1 MRPPGRKSNWP
12 GPVGANPSEE
22 EAQDVQEFCIL
33 ANSKVHFELN
43 VTRLQTP
50 LRVGEYIVAK
60 SRSEYLQSESPKDS
74 RSPFFYEM
82 LLPFPGSP
90 KAILSG
96 LAGAGECI
104 LDIVQQNCQ
113 NQGKYL
119 SSFLIA
125 AGFIVHTC
133 VSFKEYCA
141 FVSFKNNLLWKY
153 QK

>member
-1 MRPPGRKSNWP
+1 M
-12 GPVGANPSEE
+12 
-22 EAQDVQEFCIL
+22 
-33 ANSKVHFELN
+33 
-43 VTRLQTP
+43 
-50 LRVGEYIVAK
+50 AK

-113 NQGKYL
+113 NQDKYL
-119 SSFLIA
+119 SSILIA
-125 AGFIVHTC
+125 ATFIVHTC
-133 VSFKEYCA
+133 VSFKSIVHLFLA
-141 FVSFKNNLLWKY
+141 
-153 QK
+153 

>member
-22 EAQDVQEFCIL
+22 EAQDVKVFCIL
-33 ANSKVHFELN
+33 ANGKVHLELN
-43 VTRLQTP
+43 DTILYNR

-119 SSFLIA
+119 SSILIA
-125 AGFIVHTC
+125 ATFIVHTC
-133 VSFKEYCA
+133 VSFKSIVHL
-141 FVSFKNNLLWKY
+141 FLD
-153 QK
+153 

>member
-1 MRPPGRKSNWP
+1 M
-12 GPVGANPSEE
+12 
-22 EAQDVQEFCIL
+22 
-33 ANSKVHFELN
+33 
-43 VTRLQTP
+43 
-50 LRVGEYIVAK
+50 AK

-96 LAGAGECI
+96 LADRDEYI
-104 LDIVQQNCQ
+104 LDDVQNCQ

-119 SSFLIA
+119 SSILIA

-133 VSFKEYCA
+133 VSFKSIVHL
-141 FVSFKNNLLWKY
+141 FLDLHVFLKK
-153 QK
+153 